1 MYITGFLTLQNQ
13 IRVFHWQTS
22 SFAEHEAF
30 GKAYAA
36 LDPLIDSFI
45 ETMMGKKGRILSS
58 GGFTID
64 LANYREADPISF
76 LKKYDVFLSTV
87 AGELSEADSD
97 LKNILDEMKSVVN
110 QTQYLLSLNK

>member
-1 MYITGFLTLQNQ
+1 
-13 IRVFHWQTS
+13 
-22 SFAEHEAF
+22 
-30 GKAYAA
+30 
-36 LDPLIDSFI
+36 
-45 ETMMGKKGRILSS
+45 MMGKKGRILSS

-76 LKKYDVFLSTV
+76 LKKYDAFLSTL
-87 AGELSEADSD
+87 AGELTEADSD